1 MRDFLYED
9 EVNYKYMLNN
19 HLINEAFLYA
29 YPEDDVENEILRVF
43 KKYDNNA
50 KLINNKK
57 NKHTFIIKINATIKK
72 WNINILKL
80 NLNSIY
86 NKLQWTVRAI
96 IINEL
101 LENNKIFNDYDSF
114 VKYFLTKN
122 TNCVN
127 IVVEFIPNKI
137 IKDAYLND
145 KNIVIL
151 DVYNYDYIY
160 HLTDKKYVNKIL
172 KNGLIPKSGNKL
184 GHNPEVVHLLKYL
197 TDPGVICKI
206 VKDDDKY
213 KLKVD
218 PKLKLENPVLLKIR
232 IEMLN
237 GTGVVFLNDPGCN
250 ADNAIITYNQITPL
264 AISVVKENEYEK
276 LYLNQKQYK

>member
-184 GHNPEVVHLLKYL
+184 GYNPEVIHLLKYL

-206 VKDDDKY
+206 IEVNGEY

-218 PKLKLENPVLLKIR
+218 PKLKLENPVLLKINTK
-232 IEMLN
+232 MLN
-237 GTGVVFLNDPGCN
+237 GTGVIFLNDPGCN

-264 AISVVKENEYEK
+264 AISIVNKDEYEW
-276 LYLNQKQYK
+276 LHMNQKINK